1 MSNIGVR
8 PSKALRRSDAVTPD
22 DWDFGQGLKLAA
34 VAVVCALLTATVV
47 IALGEAVLSR
57 QSFSA
62 PSPPLA
68 LTAQG

>member
-1 MSNIGVR
+1 M
-8 PSKALRRSDAVTPD
+8 TPD

-57 QSFSA
+57 QSFNA
-62 PSPPLA
+62 PSPPLTI
-68 LTAQG
+68 TAQD